1 MLGFSGSHR
10 SDAAAVLQ
18 ALDRSLA
25 IIEFDLEGVILN
37 ANTNF
42 CAALGYDL
50 AEIKGRHHR
59 IFVEPA
65 YAQSTDYAMF
75 WRRLADGQHD
85 AREYKRIGKSGAPV
99 WIQAS
104 YNPVL
109 DRHGKVAK
117 VVKVAAVTTEAK
129 LKAAEFEAKLHA
141 LSLVQAVIEFTPTGE
156 IITANDN
163 LLGLLGYRLNEVVGQ
178 HHRMFLSPEQ
188 RTAPDYALFWN
199 RLRSGEHISTS
210 FQRITRDGRPV
221 WINASYNPVFDLEN
235 RVTKIVKF
243 ASDITDLTKIGA
255 GLARLAGK
263 KLDMPIV
270 EPFGPAFETLRT
282 DFNKARESLHETL
295 QEVSDGTRTMRSSI
309 GEVATAAHDLAR
321 RTEQQAA
328 SLEET
333 AAALDEITGTVQRA
347 ASTAVQTRQIA
358 AAADHEAKQGAS
370 VVQATVEAMGH
381 IETSAR
387 QIGTIIG
394 VIDEI
399 AFQTN
404 LLALNAGV
412 EAARAGEAGRGF
424 AVVASEVRALAQRSA
439 GAAKE
444 IKGLISQ
451 STAHVAQGVDLV
463 AKTGRS
469 LDAILGRVAEIN
481 GVVAAIA
488 TESDEQARA
497 LHAVNTAIGD
507 MDKLTQ
513 QNAAMVE
520 ETSAASQSLATLTE
534 RVADLI
540 AQFDLGTAP
549 SKGRAHIPAPS
560 IARQA
565 PVRRIVNGPAAVP
578 ASESESWE
586 EF

>member
-1 MLGFSGSHR
+1 MFGFTDSKR
-10 SDAAAVLQ
+10 SNAAAVLQ

-25 IIEFDLEGVILN
+25 IIEFDPKGTILN
-37 ANTNF
+37 ANANF
-42 CAALGYDL
+42 CAALGYEL
-50 AEIKGRHHR
+50 ADIKGRHHS

-65 YAQSTDYAMF
+65 YAQSDDYAMF
-75 WRRLADGQHD
+75 WRHLGEGQHD
-85 AREYKRIGKSGAPV
+85 AREYKRISKSGTPV

-109 DRHGKVAK
+109 DRRGEVTK
-117 VVKVAAVTTEAK
+117 VVKVAAVTTAAK

-141 LSLVQAVIEFTPTGE
+141 LSLVQAVIEFTPAGE

-163 LLGLLGYRLNEVVGQ
+163 LLGLLGYRLDEVVGQ

-188 RTAPDYALFWN
+188 RTAPEYAVFWD
-199 RLRSGEHISTS
+199 RLRSGEHVSTS

-263 KLDMPIV
+263 KLDAPII
-270 EPFGPAFETLRT
+270 EPFSPAFETLRT
-282 DFNKARESLHETL
+282 DFNKARESLHGTL
-295 QEVSDGTRTMRSSI
+295 HEVSDGTRTMRSSI
-309 GEVATAAHDLAR
+309 SEVAIAAHDLAR

-333 AAALDEITGTVQRA
+333 AAALDEITATVQRA
-347 ASTAVQTRQIA
+347 ASTAVHTRQIA

-370 VVQATVEAMGH
+370 VVQATVEAMSH

-497 LHAVNTAIGD
+497 LHSVNTAIGD

-520 ETSAASQSLATLTE
+520 ETSAASQSLASLTE
-534 RVADLI
+534 RVADLV
-540 AQFDLGTAP
+540 AQFDLGTTP
-549 SKGRAHIPAPS
+549 SQGRERNPASPV
-560 IARQA
+560 ARQA
-565 PVRRIVNGPAAVP
+565 AARRVVNGPAAP
-578 ASESESWE
+578 ERDAWE